1 MASPRLRL
9 MDDVFEQGDV
19 VRERLAAGW
28 RQGNGGARPSVGA
41 RPQGAND
48 LEMFGGGVGLHEK
61 NFVTQSTNKQACMT
75 KEVNSLPIGDPI
87 KVVSCERNA

>member
-9 MDDVFEQGDV
+9 LDDLFEQGDV

-28 RQGNGGARPSVGA
+28 RQGNGGERPSVGA
-41 RPQGAND
+41 GPQDAND

-61 NFVTQSTNKQACMT
+61 NFATQSQNKQA
-75 KEVNSLPIGDPI
+75 
-87 KVVSCERNA
+87 